1 MKILVGS
8 QNPVKIE
15 ATKEAFNRYFGDA
28 DVIGISV
35 KSGVPDQPVEE
46 QVLEG
51 AKNRAVELLNLN
63 KIQNL
68 GSEYFVGIEGGIAKL
83 TGTWFSFGGI
93 CILDISGNKGYGT
106 SPLFE
111 LPQSIID
118 QLLEGTE
125 LGDLMDKLQN
135 EENTKQK
142 LGAIGYFTNEVMSR
156 KELYVSG
163 IITAMIPLLHKE
175 LFSK

>member
-8 QNPVKIE
+8 QNPVKINS
-15 ATKEAFNRYFGDA
+15 AAEAFKKYFE
-28 DVIGISV
+28 DVEVTGISV
-35 KSGVPDQPVEE
+35 NSGVPDQPVEE
-46 QVLEG
+46 QVLQG
-51 AKNRAVELLNLN
+51 AKNRAGELLSLN
-63 KIQNL
+63 NTQKL
-68 GSEYFVGIEGGIAKL
+68 GGEYFVGIEGGIAKL

-93 CILDISGNKGYGT
+93 CILDKDGNKGYGT

-111 LPQSIID
+111 LPKTIID

-125 LGDLMDKLQN
+125 LGNIMDRLQN

-163 IITAMIPLLHKE
+163 IITAMIPLLHKN
-175 LFSK
+175 LFES

>member
-8 QNPVKIE
+8 KNPVKIDAVE
-15 ATKEAFNRYFGDA
+15 EAFSKYFKNIF
-28 DVIGISV
+28 VEGIKV
-35 KSGVPDQPVEE
+35 PSGVPDQPIEK

-51 AKNRAVELLNLN
+51 AKNRAAELLKLN
-63 KIQNL
+63 NTKKL
-68 GSEYFVGIEGGIAKL
+68 GAEYFLGIEGGIAKL

-93 CILDISGNKGYGT
+93 CILDKDGNKGYGT

-111 LPQSIID
+111 LPKTIID
-118 QLLEGTE
+118 QLLEGAE
-125 LGDLMDKLQN
+125 LGDVMDKLQN
-135 EENTKQK
+135 EKNTKQK
-142 LGAIGYFTNEVMSR
+142 LGAIGYFTNEIMSR

-175 LFSK
+175 LFSS